1 MEFLCAT
8 IQWQHARDE
17 HFKFHK
23 VVWRRYSGEVE
34 IVYTILQPIYSV
46 SGVPNLKRFAR
57 VFLQD
62 ITKNIL
68 VSHFFQTH
76 CTPLNGINTFAHLKN

>member
-34 IVYTILQPIYSV
+34 IVYRILQPIYSV

-57 VFLQD
+57 VFYKILQ
-62 ITKNIL
+62 K
-68 VSHFFQTH
+68 
-76 CTPLNGINTFAHLKN
+76 TFWSLIFSRHIVHH